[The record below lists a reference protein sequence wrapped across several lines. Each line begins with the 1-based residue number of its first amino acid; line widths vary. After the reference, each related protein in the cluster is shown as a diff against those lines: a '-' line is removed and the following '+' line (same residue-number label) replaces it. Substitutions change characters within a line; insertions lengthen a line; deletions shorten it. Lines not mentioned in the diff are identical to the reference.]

1 VPILVLITD
10 DLSAFQN
17 NEILSLCQSKLILVC
32 NEDLVNK
39 VLPKDSPRAFAKRSN
54 ITGKEI
60 YYKGE
65 AT

>member
-17 NEILSLCQSKLILVC
+17 DEILSLCQSKLILVC

-39 VLPKDSPRAFAKRSN
+39 VLPKDSPSTFAKRSN
-54 ITGKEI
+54 ATGEGFT
-60 YYKGE
+60 Y
-65 AT
+65 